1 MPTIK
6 TDCYCEAYLNE
17 ISRHYRAG
25 IEVKK
30 LQAGDS
36 VEVVKEFSNLY
47 GAFIRVSKDGIE
59 YDIKPENI
67 LP

>member
-6 TDCYCEAYLNE
+6 KDCYCEGYLNE

-36 VEVVKEFSNLY
+36 IEVIKEFSNFY
-47 GAFIRVSKDGIE
+47 GTFIRVSKDGIE
-59 YDIKPENI
+59 YDIKPDNI
-67 LP
+67 SA